1 MATTASHQGVAKDLS
16 AIGYLTVEPG
26 SNGSLR
32 KSIAPRFCITWVP
45 SKSCLNLIFT
55 KSVTHS
61 DWEGACMPS
70 CNLPAALL
78 AQWQGSFMCYCSNS
92 NAGGTYT
99 KVRVESALRLLT
111 LLTKVLL
118 PLLLRIMPHHKFDA
132 LSLSYIH
139 TPDGTLRKV
148 GTVTVGR
155 GEGVSKL
162 VFYAESTGVVISGQW
177 GGGNCK
183 KRCKTQA

>member
-1 MATTASHQGVAKDLS
+1 
-16 AIGYLTVEPG
+16 
-26 SNGSLR
+26 
-32 KSIAPRFCITWVP
+32 
-45 SKSCLNLIFT
+45 
-55 KSVTHS
+55 
-61 DWEGACMPS
+61 
-70 CNLPAALL
+70 
-78 AQWQGSFMCYCSNS
+78 MCYCSNS

-155 GEGVSKL
+155 GEVSWCFMPSQPVWLYQGNGEGVI
-162 VFYAESTGVVISGQW
+162 A
-177 GGGNCK
+177 K
-183 KRCKTQA
+183 KDARPRHRWLRHQV